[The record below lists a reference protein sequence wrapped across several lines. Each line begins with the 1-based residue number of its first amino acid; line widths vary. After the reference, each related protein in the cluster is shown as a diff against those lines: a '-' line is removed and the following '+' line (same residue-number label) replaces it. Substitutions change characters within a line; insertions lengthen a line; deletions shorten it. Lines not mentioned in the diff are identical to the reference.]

1 MGDNDVMPPQA
12 GHGVQ
17 HQYPDLAVK
26 YTTIENSM

>member
-1 MGDNDVMPPQA
+1 MGDNDVIPQA